1 LKIGV
6 LGSGKGSNFDA
17 IFKAV
22 RAGALTSQIAVV
34 ISDHSDAPILQKAKA
49 AGIPSVFVE
58 PGKYKTFLEPAAEE
72 KYVQCLQSHGA
83 EWIVL
88 AGFMRVIKAPFF
100 KAYRGKIINV
110 HPSLLPAFK
119 GLEAWRQAVE
129 YGSKVTGVSVH
140 FVDEEIDTGPIILQ
154 EAVPVL
160 DQDTPA
166 TLHARIQEAEHR
178 LYPEALQIIQE
189 NRYRI
194 EGRSVR
200 ILPAANKK

>member
-17 IFKAV
+17 ILKAV
-22 RAGALTSQIAVV
+22 RAGALTSQITVV
-34 ISDHSDAPILQKAKA
+34 MSDHSDAPILQKAKA
-49 AGIPSVFVE
+49 AGIPSVFIE
-58 PGKYKTFLEPAAEE
+58 PGKYKTFLEPAVEE
-72 KYVQCLQSHGA
+72 QYVQCLKSHGV

-129 YGSKVTGVSVH
+129 YGSKVSGVSVH
-140 FVDEEIDTGPIILQ
+140 FVDEDIDTGPIILQ

-160 DQDTPA
+160 DKDTPA

-200 ILPAANKK
+200 ILPATNKK

>member
-1 LKIGV
+1 MKIGI

-17 IFKAV
+17 ILKAI
-22 RAGALTSQIAVV
+22 RSGNLTSQIAVV
-34 ISDHSDAPILQKAKA
+34 ISDQPDALILQKAKA
-49 AGIPSVFVE
+49 GGIPSVFMY
-58 PGKYKTFLEPAAEE
+58 PGKYKTYLESAVEE
-72 KYVQCLQSHGA
+72 KYVQCLKDHGA

-100 KAYRGKIINV
+100 KSYRGKIVNI

-129 YGSKVTGVSVH
+129 YGAKVTGVSVH
-140 FVDEEIDTGPIILQ
+140 FVDEDIDTGPILLQ
-154 EAVPVL
+154 EAVSVL
-160 DQDTPA
+160 DKDTPE
-166 TLHARIQEAEHR
+166 TLHAKIQEVEHR

-194 EGRSVR
+194 EGRKVC
-200 ILPAANKK
+200 ILPR

>member
-1 LKIGV
+1 MKIGV

-17 IFKAV
+17 IHKAV
-22 RAGALTSQIAVV
+22 RSGTLKAEIAIV
-34 ISDHSDAPILQKAKA
+34 ISDRSDALILEKAKA
-49 AGIPSVFVE
+49 AGIPSVFIE
-58 PGKYKTFLEPAAEE
+58 PGKYKTFLEPLAEE
-72 KYVQCLQSHGA
+72 KYIQWLKDHGA
-83 EWIVL
+83 EWIAL

-119 GLEAWRQAVE
+119 GLEAWRQALE
-129 YGSKVTGVSVH
+129 YGSKVTGASVH

-160 DQDTPA
+160 GEDTPE

-189 NRYRI
+189 NRCRI
-194 EGRSVR
+194 EGRKVR
-200 ILPAANKK
+200 IFSR